1 MSDFKRS
8 TNPNDPRIFKLYNN
22 PTFSKIMDDIP
33 RFWNS
38 IKDRIIQGGKIL
50 ENEGWDKQN
59 ICGQLIFEQRE
70 RHATEG
76 QIAYI
81 RKVCRDHNTNWL
93 DHRYDNIR
101 DSNASIGLDILTRK
115 ISDAQFDEILAS
127 HDDTLMFTIA
137 EYDLSFEQVNKFSSA
152 EKQQYRDIRAKL
164 FSEYKAHID
173 HGKTNFE
180 EKMRMLGL
188 LSDEDRNKKSTL
200 QPPKE
205 LWGYSDTYKY
215 LQQLAS
221 QHDTIGKY
229 LADVARQVF
238 IFRLEKKLD
247 KEALGYCK
255 SYHDKRL
262 IPLMQVALIA
272 GSEVTN
278 ILENIQDEKNR
289 DTTLGWMIKGMHK
302 HWDFGNHGT
311 GEVDFIQTGEYI
323 FRLGKENN
331 VVIKVPIRRETTR
344 EQVGDKTTIKILDK
358 KNQIQIKCPNHFD
371 IYCKKCDGQDL
382 YYKKTVDEIDPE
394 TKTNK
399 VIKVKW
405 DQNCNL
411 KFNKPIVG
419 DEERDLYAGDLFY
432 KACEIL
438 QANELSKAIETICDN
453 VIIQELQTPEE
464 FYKKEMKKQGKTI
477 NVTSKDD
484 IKVVEAKPEKIKEV
498 KIDPNSKSTI
508 AYNVMWGRAHRTQQK
523 SEHFSNEA

>member
-1 MSDFKRS
+1 MLKE
-8 TNPNDPRIFKLYNN
+8 DPRQFKLYAN
-22 PTFSKIMDDIP
+22 PTFSKLQDDIP
-33 RFWNS
+33 RFWGS
-38 IKDRIIQGGKIL
+38 IKERVIQSGKIL
-50 ENEGWDKQN
+50 ENEGWDLPN
-59 ICGQLIFEQRE
+59 ICGQIKFEQRE
-70 RHATEG
+70 RHASESL
-76 QIAYI
+76 ISYI
-81 RKVCRDHNTNWL
+81 QAICREHNSNWL

-101 DSNASIGLDILTRK
+101 DSNAIEVSPGIEVLTKK
-115 ISDAQFDEILAS
+115 IKDTEFDEIIKS

-137 EYDLSFEQVNKFSSA
+137 EYDLSFEQVNKLSQS

-173 HGKTNFE
+173 HGKNNFE

-188 LSDEDRNKKSTL
+188 LSEDERDKKSTL

-215 LQQLAS
+215 LQQLS
-221 QHDTIGKY
+221 LQHDTIGKY

-302 HWDFGNHGT
+302 HWDYGNHGT
-311 GEVDFIQTGEYI
+311 GEVDYIQTGEYI
-323 FRLGKENN
+323 FRLGKEDN
-331 VVIKVPIRRETTR
+331 VVIKVPIKRETTR
-344 EQVGDKTTIKILDK
+344 EQVGDKTTVRILDK
-358 KNQIQIKCPNHFD
+358 DNQIFITCPE
-371 IYCKKCDGQDL
+371 CK
-382 YYKKTVDEIDPE
+382 
-394 TKTNK
+394 
-399 VIKVKW
+399 
-405 DQNCNL
+405 L

-419 DEERDLYAGDLFY
+419 DEERDIFAGDLFY
-432 KACEIL
+432 KAVEIL

-453 VIIQELQTPEE
+453 VIIQEVQKPEE
-464 FYKKEMKKQGKTI
+464 FIKKELKKQGKTL
-477 NVTSKDD
+477 NVTNKDD
-484 IKVVEAKPEKIKEV
+484 IKVVEAKPEKIKEI
-498 KIDPNSKSTI
+498 KIDPESKSTI
-508 AYNVMWGRAHRTQQK
+508 SYNIMFGRAHRTQMK

>member
-1 MSDFKRS
+1 MSDFKKS
-8 TNPNDPRIFKLYNN
+8 TNPKDPRIFKLYNN
-22 PTFSKIMDDIP
+22 STFSKIMDDIP

-93 DHRYDNIR
+93 DHRYDNVR

-115 ISDAQFDEILAS
+115 ISDTEFDEILAS

-137 EYDLSFEQVNKFSSA
+137 EYDLSFEQVNKFSNA

-188 LSDEDRNKKSTL
+188 LSDDERDKKSTL

-215 LQQLAS
+215 LQQLS
-221 QHDTIGKY
+221 LQHDTIGKY

-302 HWDFGNHGT
+302 HWNYGNHGT

-344 EQVGDKTTIKILDK
+344 EQVGDKTTVRILDK
-358 KNQIQIKCPNHFD
+358 DNQVFITCPE
-371 IYCKKCDGQDL
+371 CK
-382 YYKKTVDEIDPE
+382 
-394 TKTNK
+394 
-399 VIKVKW
+399 
-405 DQNCNL
+405 L
-411 KFNKPIVG
+411 KFNKPIIG
-419 DEERDLYAGDLFY
+419 DEERDIFAGDLFY
-432 KACEIL
+432 KAVEIL
-438 QANELSKAIETICDN
+438 QANELSKAVETICDN

-498 KIDPNSKSTI
+498 KIDPDSKSTI
-508 AYNVMWGRAHRTQQK
+508 AYNIFYGRAHRTQQK

>member
-1 MSDFKRS
+1 LLKE
-8 TNPNDPRIFKLYNN
+8 DPRVFKDINDSNYN
-22 PTFSKIMDDIP
+22 KLLDDVVK
-33 RFWNS
+33 FYLS
-38 IKDRIIQGGKIL
+38 IKERVINAGKIL
-50 ENEGWDKQN
+50 ELKEGFDKQN
-59 ICGQLIFEQRE
+59 ICGQIIRDMRE

-76 QIAYI
+76 QLEYI
-81 RKVCRDHNTNWL
+81 RTVCREHNTNWL

-101 DSNASIGLDILTRK
+101 DSNANPEGHTSIEVLTQK
-115 ISDAQFDEILAS
+115 ISDKEFDELLAS
-127 HDDTLMFTIA
+127 HDDTVMFTLA
-137 EYDLSFEQVNKFSSA
+137 EYDLSFEQINKFSIA

-173 HGKTNFE
+173 HGKNNFE

-188 LSDEDRNKKSTL
+188 LSDEDKNKKSTL

-215 LQQLAS
+215 LQQLAL

-278 ILENIQDEKNR
+278 ILENVQDEKNR
-289 DTTLGWMIKGMHK
+289 DSALGWMIKGMHK

-344 EQVGDKTTIKILDK
+344 EQVGDKTTVKILDK
-358 KNQIQIKCPNHFD
+358 DNQIHIKCPE
-371 IYCKKCDGQDL
+371 CG
-382 YYKKTVDEIDPE
+382 
-394 TKTNK
+394 
-399 VIKVKW
+399 
-405 DQNCNL
+405 L
-411 KFNKPIVG
+411 KFNKPIIG
-419 DEERDLYAGDLFY
+419 DEERDIFAGDLFY
-432 KACEIL
+432 KAVQIL
-438 QANELSKAIETICDN
+438 QANELSKTIETICDN
-453 VIIQELQTPEE
+453 VLIQEIQTPEE

-477 NVTSKDD
+477 NVTSKDQ

-498 KIDPNSKSTI
+498 KIDPKNKSTI
-508 AYNVMWGRAHRTQQK
+508 AYNIFYGRAHRTQQK

>member
-1 MSDFKRS
+1 LLKE
-8 TNPNDPRIFKLYNN
+8 DPRVFKDINDSNYN
-22 PTFSKIMDDIP
+22 KLLDDVVK
-33 RFWNS
+33 FFTS
-38 IKDRIIQGGKIL
+38 IKERVINAGKIL
-50 ENEGWDKQN
+50 ELKEGFDKQN
-59 ICGQLIFEQRE
+59 ICGQIKRDMKE
-70 RHATEG
+70 RHAKDSQVHYVNE
-76 QIAYI
+76 ICSEY
-81 RKVCRDHNTNWL
+81 DTNWL
-93 DHRYDNIR
+93 DHRYDKIR
-101 DSNASIGLDILTRK
+101 DSNDQEADHGLQILTRK
-115 ISDAQFDEILAS
+115 ISDKEFKELLDS
-127 HDDTLMFTIA
+127 HDDTLMYTLA
-137 EYDLSFEQVNKFSSA
+137 EFDLTFEQISKFSLA
-152 EKQQYRDIRAKL
+152 EKQQYRDIRARL

-173 HGKTNFE
+173 HGKNNFE
-180 EKMRMLGL
+180 DKMRMLGL

-215 LQQLAS
+215 LQKLAA
-221 QHDTIGKY
+221 QHDTISKY

-272 GSEVTN
+272 GTEVTN
-278 ILENIQDEKNR
+278 ILENVQDEKNR

-302 HWDFGNHGT
+302 HWDYGNHGT

-344 EQVGDKTTIKILDK
+344 EQVGDKTTVKILDK
-358 KNQIQIKCPNHFD
+358 TNQLQIECPNHFD
-371 IYCKKCDGQDL
+371 IKCAKCNNTEFTIQREVR
-382 YYKKTVDEIDPE
+382 KDP
-394 TKTNK
+394 KDPDSPRILK
-399 VIKVKW
+399 DVKW
-405 DQNCNL
+405 DKSCGL

-419 DEERDLYAGDLFY
+419 DEERDIFAGDLFY
-432 KACEIL
+432 KAVEIL

-453 VIIQELQTPEE
+453 VIIQEIQTPEE

-477 NVTSKDD
+477 NVTDKNQ

-508 AYNVMWGRAHRTQQK
+508 AYNIFYGRAHRTQQK
-523 SEHFSNEA
+523 SEHFSENA

>member
-1 MSDFKRS
+1 MLKE
-8 TNPNDPRIFKLYNN
+8 DPRVFKDINDSNYN
-22 PTFSKIMDDIP
+22 KLLDDVVK
-33 RFWNS
+33 FFTS
-38 IKDRIIQGGKIL
+38 IKERVINAGKIL
-50 ENEGWDKQN
+50 ELKEGFDKQN
-59 ICGQLIFEQRE
+59 ICGQIIRDMRE
-70 RHATEG
+70 RHAPEG
-76 QIAYI
+76 QLQYI
-81 RKVCRDHNTNWL
+81 RRICEEYNTNWL

-101 DSNASIGLDILTRK
+101 YSNAQSTVPKGIEILTRK
-115 ISDAQFDEILAS
+115 ISDKDFKELLDS
-127 HDDTLMFTIA
+127 HDDTLMFTVA
-137 EYDLSFEQVNKFSSA
+137 EYDLSFEQISKFSLA

-173 HGKTNFE
+173 HGKNNFE
-180 EKMRMLGL
+180 DKMRMLGL

-215 LQQLAS
+215 LQKLAA

-278 ILENIQDEKNR
+278 ILENVQDEKNR

-302 HWDFGNHGT
+302 HWDYGNHGT

-331 VVIKVPIRRETTR
+331 VVVKVPIRRETTR
-344 EQVGDKTTIKILDK
+344 EQVGDKTTVKILDK
-358 KNQIQIKCPNHFD
+358 SNQIFIQCPE
-371 IYCKKCDGQDL
+371 CG
-382 YYKKTVDEIDPE
+382 
-394 TKTNK
+394 
-399 VIKVKW
+399 
-405 DQNCNL
+405 L

-419 DEERDLYAGDLFY
+419 DEERDIFAGDLFY
-432 KACEIL
+432 KAVEIL
-438 QANELSKAIETICDN
+438 QANELSKTIETICDN
-453 VIIQELQTPEE
+453 VIIQEIQTPEE

-477 NVTSKDD
+477 NVTDKDQ

-508 AYNVMWGRAHRTQQK
+508 AYNIFYGRAHRTQLK